1 MMHRWSFKRMPIF
14 FQHDSKDCGV
24 VCLQAIMAYY
34 GLNMQLETIR
44 DSAFLS
50 NTGTNLLDL
59 KSAAIHFRFKTNC
72 YELSIDSLIET
83 FNGPCILHWN
93 QNHYIVLYKIRKR
106 KNNFFSIY

>member
-1 MMHRWSFKRMPIF
+1 MHRWSFKRMPIF

-50 NTGTNLLDL
+50 NTGTN
-59 KSAAIHFRFKTNC
+59 
-72 YELSIDSLIET
+72 
-83 FNGPCILHWN
+83 
-93 QNHYIVLYKIRKR
+93 
-106 KNNFFSIY
+106 